1 MTEQSRY
8 DELVSRI
15 TQANIDYHRDDA
27 PTISDADYDAMRGEL
42 ARLLDARPDLASGD
56 GSPLDKVGGPLAEGF
71 GRITHALPML
81 SLANA
86 FDTVDVTEFVASV
99 GAEQDILAE
108 PKIDGLA
115 LSLRYV
121 NGLLVHAAT
130 RGDGAVGEDVTLN
143 AREITDIPQKLPS
156 WAPDL
161 IEVRGEVY
169 MSHAVFADLNADAAA
184 GKGRAFANP
193 RNAAAGSM
201 RQLDPSITRARSLSF
216 FAYGWG
222 EVESSLS
229 ETQFGAM
236 KLIEMLGF
244 KVNPLLK
251 ICKGAA
257 DLDAHYQVIQQA
269 RAGLGY
275 DIDGVVYKVDDLAV
289 QERLGFRSTTPRWAV
304 AHKFPAEKAWTRLEA
319 IEIQVG
325 RTGALSPVA
334 RLQPV
339 TVGGVLVS
347 NATLHNLDYIRGR
360 SSDGSEIRGGVD
372 LREGDWVEIYRA
384 GDVIPKVGAV
394 DITKRPGTSRAYEFP
409 DRCPSCGALAITDK
423 SVTYCSG
430 GLTCPDQIVERLK
443 HLVSKPALDIDGMGA
458 EAVIELCEAG
468 LISEPADIFRL
479 KDSLGVDGLAAREG
493 WGVQSAARLLTS
505 IEAART
511 RPLSRVICALGI
523 RRVGQNTARDLANAF
538 LTWERFAGVMEGLCL
553 DHSLAGIRVAKA
565 MAASGASAQK
575 METEA
580 WSIVARE
587 TIGVEGIGPEAARYL
602 ALAFSRKGDLS
613 RIEALASEMTVT
625 AMEAPKTVGA
635 VAGMTI
641 VFTGGLERIGRNEVK
656 EIAERHGAK
665 ASGSVSAKTSLVVAG
680 PGAGSKLAKARDL
693 GIRVISEQE
702 FFDLIES

>member
-1 MTEQSRY
+1 MTDPSRY
-8 DELVSRI
+8 EDLVSRI

-27 PTISDADYDAMRGEL
+27 PTLSDADYDAMRREL
-42 ARLLDARPDLASGD
+42 AELLAAHPELSSG
-56 GSPLDKVGGPLAEGF
+56 GGNPLDKIGGPLAEGF
-71 GRITHALPML
+71 SRIAHAVPML

-86 FDTVDVTEFVASV
+86 FDTADVENFITGV
-99 GAEQDILAE
+99 GGGLDILAE

-121 NGLLVHAAT
+121 KGVLVHAAT
-130 RGDGAVGEDVTLN
+130 RGDGAVGEDVTPN
-143 AREITDIPQKLPS
+143 AREISDIPQQLPA
-156 WAPDL
+156 WAPEL

-222 EVESSLS
+222 EVESPPSD
-229 ETQFGAM
+229 TQFGAM

-251 ICKGAA
+251 VCRGAA
-257 DLDAHYQVIQQA
+257 ELEAHYQAIREV

-275 DIDGVVYKVDDLAV
+275 DIDGVVYKVDDLAA
-289 QERLGFRSTTPRWAV
+289 QKRLGFRSTTPRWAV

-325 RTGALSPVA
+325 RTGAMSPVA
-334 RLQPV
+334 RLLPV
-339 TVGGVLVS
+339 TVGGVVVS

-360 SSDGSEIRGGVD
+360 SSDGSEIRDGID

-394 DITKRPGTSRAYEFP
+394 DVSKRPSTSREYEFP
-409 DRCPSCGALAITDK
+409 DRCPTCGAKAITDK

-479 KDSLGVDGLAAREG
+479 KDRLGVERLAAREG
-493 WGVQSAARLLTS
+493 WGTQSAERLLSS

-523 RRVGQNTARDLANAF
+523 RRVGQNTARDLANAY
-538 LTWERFAGVMEGLCL
+538 LSWERFAEAMEGLAL
-553 DHSLAGIRVAKA
+553 DHSLAGVRVAKT
-565 MAASGASAQK
+565 MAITGASPQK

-587 TIGVEGIGPEAARYL
+587 NIRVEGVGSEAARYL
-602 ALAFSRKGDLS
+602 AMAFSRKGDLS
-613 RIEALASEMTVT
+613 RIEALASEMTIT
-625 AMEAPKTVGA
+625 TMEAPKTAGA
-635 VAGMTI
+635 VAGMSI
-641 VFTGGLERIGRNEVK
+641 VFTGSLQRIGRDEVK

-693 GIRVISEQE
+693 GIRVISEQD
-702 FFDLIES
+702 FFDLIEG